1 MGMRLQAMS
10 IESQRRKPSESR
22 SRRIGMLVPHPHAR
36 EAGFGLIELMV
47 AMVLGL
53 IVVGAVLALVVSIM
67 RSNRQTLQ
75 ATRLTQ
81 ELRATLSV
89 VSSDLRRARS
99 VDDPLSAA
107 VLVAGNPYKAVSTA
121 AAGCVIY
128 GYDGAANGPWHV
140 IKLVSGKVVLL
151 GSATLPAN
159 CSPDGTPITIGSD
172 QVEVTSLAFTPTTTT
187 SAPPLSTDESVV
199 RDFTVTISGRLV
211 DQDAELASVVRTVSQ
226 DVYVRSVGAGI

>member
-1 MGMRLQAMS
+1 
-10 IESQRRKPSESR
+10 
-22 SRRIGMLVPHPHAR
+22 MLTPRPR
-36 EAGFGLIELMV
+36 FRTSGFGLIELMV
-47 AMVLGL
+47 AMVIGL

-75 ATRLTQ
+75 STRLTQ

-99 VDDPLSAA
+99 VNDPLSAA
-107 VLVAGNPYKAVSTA
+107 VIVTGNPYKAVTA
-121 AAGCVIY
+121 SAGCVIY

-159 CSPDGTPITIGSD
+159 CSPDGTPIAIGSD
-172 QVEVTSLAFTPTTTT
+172 QVEVTSLSFTPTTTT
-187 SAPPLSTDESVV
+187 STPPLSTDESVV

-211 DQDAELASVVRTVSQ
+211 DQDADLASVVRTVSQ

>member
-1 MGMRLQAMS
+1 MLML
-10 IESQRRKPSESR
+10 RKLR
-22 SRRIGMLVPHPHAR
+22 TRTT
-36 EAGFGLIELMV
+36 GFGLIELMV
-47 AMVLGL
+47 AMVVGL

-99 VDDPLSAA
+99 VDDPLSTA
-107 VLVAGNPYKAVSTA
+107 VVVTGNPYRAVTTA
-121 AAGCVIY
+121 TAGCVIY
-128 GYDGAANGPWHV
+128 GYDGAVDGPWHV

-151 GSATLPAN
+151 GSASLPAN
-159 CSPDGTPITIGSD
+159 CSPNGTQTTIGSN
-172 QVEVTSLAFTPTTTT
+172 QVEITSLTFTPTTTT
-187 SAPPLSTDESVV
+187 SSPPLSTDESVV

-211 DQDAELASVVRTVSQ
+211 DLDADLTSVVRTVSQ

>member
-1 MGMRLQAMS
+1 MRPAAKS
-10 IESQRRKPSESR
+10 ISGLKP
-22 SRRIGMLVPHPHAR
+22 VPAGRALPPCLRPRFHTT
-36 EAGFGLIELMV
+36 GFGLIELMV

-75 ATRLTQ
+75 STRLTQ

-99 VDDPLSAA
+99 VNDPLSAA
-107 VLVAGNPYKAVSTA
+107 VLVTGNPYKAVSTA
-121 AAGCVIY
+121 TAGCVIY

-140 IKLVSGKVVLL
+140 LKLVSGKVVLL

-159 CSPDGTPITIGSD
+159 CSPDGAPITIGSD
-172 QVEVTSLAFTPTTTT
+172 QVEITSLTFTPTTTA
-187 SAPPLSTDESVV
+187 SSPPLSTDESVV

-211 DQDAELASVVRTVSQ
+211 DQDADLANVVRTVSQ